1 MLSKLQ
7 SVSGEERVGQTS
19 EEAVR
24 KIENCKKNRK
34 EGISVQI
41 TEEGQRAHW
50 RSFKKEKLDSGQL
63 KLKLRLKLKLK
74 LTWCWR
80 GSLKEE
86 T

>member
-1 MLSKLQ
+1 MTKVLFSKLQ
-7 SVSGEERVGQTS
+7 SISREEQVGRKS

-24 KIENCKKNRK
+24 KIENCKKSRK
-34 EGISVQI
+34 EGINVQI

-63 KLKLRLKLKLK
+63 KLKLKLM
-74 LTWCWR
+74 WCRR
-80 GSLKEE
+80 GLLKEE